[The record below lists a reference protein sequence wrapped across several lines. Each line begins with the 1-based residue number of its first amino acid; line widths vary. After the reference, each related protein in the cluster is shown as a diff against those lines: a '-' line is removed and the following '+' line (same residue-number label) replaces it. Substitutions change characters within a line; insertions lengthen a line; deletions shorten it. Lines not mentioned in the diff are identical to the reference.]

1 MTVWVP
7 RSLLSPVV
15 VMNSLAMGII
25 VTNVYVHARC
35 TAVRAALAA
44 AAAALPAAA
53 AAAGPAAAGQ
63 ARCWRFVLPP
73 ASGAL
78 EPAAATGIYR
88 LD

>member
-1 MTVWVP
+1 
-7 RSLLSPVV
+7 
-15 VMNSLAMGII
+15 MNSLAMGII

-44 AAAALPAAA
+44 PAAAPALAAAA